1 MQDWLT
7 PQYLMPA
14 LGALGAL
21 AMWILARPSDA
32 ARTSIA
38 GFQAL
43 SAGQAAHMARL
54 AEDLHALRAHMAQ
67 NDAALADCHKHRD
80 ECEATIRELDR
91 RLREIE
97 ARDGRLDNSQRS
109 E

>member
-7 PQYLMPA
+7 PQYFMPA

-43 SAGQAAHMARL
+43 SAGQAAHMAR
-54 AEDLHALRAHMAQ
+54 

-97 ARDGRLDNSQRS
+97 ARDGRLDGIQRS